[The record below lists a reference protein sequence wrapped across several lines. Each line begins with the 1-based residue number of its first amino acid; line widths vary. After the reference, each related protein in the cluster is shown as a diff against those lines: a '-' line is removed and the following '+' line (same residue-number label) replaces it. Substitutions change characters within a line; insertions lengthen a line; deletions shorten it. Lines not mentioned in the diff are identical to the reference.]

1 MTIFDKIEELRKL
14 PTLPTNLSRLIAVLN
29 DENASLRELEEIIKR
44 DQAVAARV
52 ITVAN
57 SAAFGHTGFI
67 NSIEQAILV
76 LGIDLVRSLVVG
88 ISIFQSFPLPPVL
101 LKHLWA
107 HAYSAATI
115 SNLLA
120 RKIRNADLS
129 ICFLGG
135 LLHDI
140 GILVLLTIFP
150 RDYSIAQDAESII
163 ESEKERFL
171 CTHAEAGSHFLKALN
186 VPAEITDAVLFH
198 HSIDMGN
205 PHRDLIA
212 CTYFSEGL
220 LHILGTS
227 FVSDSLWTDEHQN
240 LFEAYGLTVTD
251 IEELSA
257 MLKIQ
262 ESEIH
267 AFFEI

>member
-1 MTIFDKIEELRKL
+1 MTVFDKIEELRTL
-14 PTLPTNLSRLIAVLN
+14 PTLPVNLSRLISVLN

-44 DQAVAARV
+44 DQAVTARI

-57 SAAFGHTGFI
+57 SAAFGYAGFI
-67 NSIEQAILV
+67 NSIEQAILL
-76 LGIDLVRSLVVG
+76 LGIDLVRSLSVG
-88 ISIFQSFPLPPVL
+88 ISIFQSFPLPPAL

-107 HAYSAATI
+107 HAYSAATV

-120 RKIRNADLS
+120 RKIRHADRNV
-129 ICFLGG
+129 CFLGG

-140 GILVLLTIFP
+140 GRLVLLTIFP
-150 RDYSIAQDAESII
+150 RDYSITQDAESII

-186 VPAEITDAVLFH
+186 VPAEITDSMLYH
-198 HSIDMGN
+198 HSIDIGS
-205 PHRDLIA
+205 PHREVIA

-220 LHILGTS
+220 LQILGTP

-240 LFEAYGLTVTD
+240 LFEAYGLTVSD
-251 IEELSA
+251 VEELAA
-257 MLKIQ
+257 MLKSQ
-262 ESEIH
+262 ESEVMT
-267 AFFEI
+267 FFEL

>member
-1 MTIFDKIEELRKL
+1 MTVFDKIEELRKL
-14 PTLPTNLSRLIAVLN
+14 PTLPANLSRLISVLN
-29 DENASLRELEEIIKR
+29 DENASLRELEEIIKH
-44 DQAVAARV
+44 DQAVAARI

-76 LGIDLVRSLVVG
+76 LGIDLVRSLAVG
-88 ISIFQSFPLPPVL
+88 ISIFQSFPLPPIL

-120 RKIRNADLS
+120 RKIRHADRS

-140 GILVLLTIFP
+140 GRLVLLTIFP
-150 RDYSIAQDAESII
+150 RDYSIAQDAESIL
-163 ESEKERFL
+163 ESERERFL

-186 VPAEITDAVLFH
+186 VPAEITDSVLFH
-198 HSIDMGN
+198 HSIDMGS
-205 PHRDLIA
+205 PHRDVIA
-212 CTYFSEGL
+212 CTYFAEGL
-220 LHILGTS
+220 LQMLGTA
-227 FVSDSLWTDEHQN
+227 FASDSLWTDEHQN
-240 LFEAYGLTVTD
+240 LFEAYGLTEMDV
-251 IEELSA
+251 EELAALLRS
-257 MLKIQ
+257 Q
-262 ESEIH
+262 ESEVQ